1 MGWSKIIFNA
11 SFEEGREGYQM
22 LITGSK
28 ILIVAKIITVSS
40 LQNTYNYIAVARF
53 NCNYLEILNS
63 EAKILPPPTF
73 SEIKSSYLA
82 VILLASFFT
91 DLLL

>member
-53 NCNYLEILNS
+53 NCDYL
-63 EAKILPPPTF
+63 KIENFELKNLSSSTF
-73 SEIKSSYLA
+73 
-82 VILLASFFT
+82 F
-91 DLLL
+91 DLET